1 MLLLSCCGTMSAAA
15 DEKLTHLH
23 FYFHE
28 VVAGAPNA
36 TVVKVASLHKYVS
49 YISLTLLTTH
59 DHDMYTKLKLDA
71 RAWLCLSSLQGR
83 TAVWGRERLR
93 QRAA

>member
-1 MLLLSCCGTMSAAA
+1 MLLLSCCSAASAAA
-15 DEKLTHLH
+15 DEKLNHLH

-36 TVVKVASLHKYVS
+36 TVVKVVSLHKYVS

-59 DHDMYTKLKLDA
+59 DHDVYTKLKLHA
-71 RAWLCLSSLQGR
+71 RVWLWLSSLQGR
-83 TAVWGRERLR
+83 AGVRGRERLR

>member
-1 MLLLSCCGTMSAAA
+1 MAAARCPSLVLMLLLSCCAAASAAAA

-49 YISLTLLTTH
+49 YISLTLLTT
-59 DHDMYTKLKLDA
+59 
-71 RAWLCLSSLQGR
+71 QGS
-83 TAVWGRERLR
+83 
-93 QRAA
+93 